1 MKVILEINPSDYSAI
16 VLRLIL
22 TKAEEWGVS
31 PADAVARLLD
41 ELAHRTS
48 ENLLDFSSTI
58 DEAELPHSAE
68 PGDSFLT
75 TPLPNTCAIQKS
87 RLH

>member
-1 MKVILEINPSDYSAI
+1 MKVILEIDLTNCSDI

-22 TKAEEWGVS
+22 SKAEEWGVS
-31 PADAVARLLD
+31 PADAVARLFD
-41 ELAHRTS
+41 ELALISR
-48 ENLLDFSSTI
+48 ENRLNFASSI

-68 PGDSFLT
+68 PSDSFLT
-75 TPLPNTCAIQKS
+75 IPLPNTFAIQKS